1 MYLLQFFQNNC
12 LTRPVIYLSPD
23 IEPKLLGKLKDIIK
37 RHQVCFKGAFQADH
51 LLQTDLIYIQMVLL
65 MFSCIAGLS
74 NRRQGLQLPR
84 CCAYSCQSGGRW
96 GFVSV
101 GIVTSFTARV
111 RFALTS
117 SDLLGPEEWV
127 RPVMKRD
134 KQVLLHWGYFPD
146 RFVLSTVQLT
156 FIYFSYFLNTSLV
169 FRRLSWHYPSCC
181 GVTWPNVLFP
191 PNASFDLIPFTV

>member
-1 MYLLQFFQNNC
+1 
-12 LTRPVIYLSPD
+12 
-23 IEPKLLGKLKDIIK
+23 
-37 RHQVCFKGAFQADH
+37 
-51 LLQTDLIYIQMVLL
+51 MVLL
-65 MFSCIAGLS
+65 MFSCVAGLS

-84 CCAYSCQSGGRW
+84 SCAYSCQSGGRW

-156 FIYFSYFLNTSLV
+156 FIYLPYFLNTSLV
-169 FRRLSWHYPSCC
+169 FRRLSWHHPSCC
-181 GVTWPNVLFP
+181 GVTWPNLCFSHLMRALTSFPSLFSYDTWIAASEIEAAVEDP
-191 PNASFDLIPFTV
+191 PSPEKPRKVFVVAFFLSVSVCMNLNSRFSNTPWV